1 MAGCA
6 GGGSGAAGP
15 SKASEVAVPDKYI
28 CSITAE
34 IMTDPVNT
42 VCLAPCRRCA
52 RRPSLSVAC
61 PRLHTFA
68 RLLHVAKQADGFT
81 YERSAIEQWLENL
94 LTLAFP
100 LVVYCSK
107 YSYAER
113 PRALGCF
120 FGLLRD
126 GERRAC
132 LPHRRA
138 QLHFGGTC
146 SRQQLRAVL
155 LPTGRPPNRRPASA
169 GSCPRLRYH
178 RRRATSSTA

>member
-15 SKASEVAVPDKYI
+15 SKASEVAVPDQYI

-113 PRALGCF
+113 LRFPDLPCSA
-120 FGLLRD
+120 GLTEEE
-126 GERRAC
+126 GERGK
-132 LPHRRA
+132 RRN
-138 QLHFGGTC
+138 T
-146 SRQQLRAVL
+146 
-155 LPTGRPPNRRPASA
+155 PD
-169 GSCPRLRYH
+169 
-178 RRRATSSTA
+178 TSDK